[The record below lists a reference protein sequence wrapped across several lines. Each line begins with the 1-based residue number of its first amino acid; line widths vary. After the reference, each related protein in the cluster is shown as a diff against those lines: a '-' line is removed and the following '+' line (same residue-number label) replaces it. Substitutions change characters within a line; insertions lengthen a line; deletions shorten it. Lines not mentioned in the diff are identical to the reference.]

1 MLTELAADS
10 NLFRRVPELAQL
22 SLADQKQLEAEAE
35 LALAAPGEKL
45 RGFGAGEQGAVVLRG
60 FVTEYAEAGVEKVRV
75 YHRQGALLRLGGR
88 TEPSRFRAKTACEL
102 LLVPAAIEA
111 RLRLLMPPSQGGDA
125 RSAVAALPLGKKIMA
140 IDVSLCVDCN
150 NCVDA
155 CGRRH
160 GHSRLDRHTQGV
172 QIGANHIP
180 SACYHCEDP
189 KCLLCDTGG
198 IIREPSGEIRIVEEN
213 CIGCGSCASRCP
225 YDNIKMVS
233 REQPAAVNVVSS
245 LLQLLHIYKPA
256 PAPEPKGP
264 LLAVKCDLCVGFDD
278 GPACVRACPTG
289 AAQRISLAEIA
300 AGAEDVA

>member
-1 MLTELAADS
+1 
-10 NLFRRVPELAQL
+10 
-22 SLADQKQLEAEAE
+22 
-35 LALAAPGEKL
+35 
-45 RGFGAGEQGAVVLRG
+45 
-60 FVTEYAEAGVEKVRV
+60 
-75 YHRQGALLRLGGR
+75 
-88 TEPSRFRAKTACEL
+88 
-102 LLVPAAIEA
+102 
-111 RLRLLMPPSQGGDA
+111 
-125 RSAVAALPLGKKIMA
+125 MA
-140 IDVSLCVDCN
+140 IDVSRCVDCN

-198 IIREPSGEIRIVEEN
+198 IIREPTGEIRIVEEN

-233 REQPAAVNVVSS
+233 REKPAATGALSS
-245 LLQLLHIYKPA
+245 LLQLLHLADPTPMVEAKP
-256 PAPEPKGP
+256 GS

-300 AGAEDVA
+300 KGIEGPA